1 MKPLFKN
8 VTKYTKKTY
17 DEFLAFHK
25 NKYGFR
31 YISFTI
37 IVTILILYCSISSFI
52 SKQYVLGL
60 VFILLI
66 IAFLEYRIYLPIYKY
81 KKAFKKKN
89 GKDKNIL
96 TVTFSFYKNYF
107 KINNNRVYYFN
118 LHKIFETEDFF
129 YLYITKENAAL
140 VNKKGFKIGNP
151 DSFSEFI
158 KKKCKF
164 KYYKEDAVQAN

>member
-8 VTKYTKKTY
+8 VTKYTKKAY

-52 SKQYVLGL
+52 SKQYLLVLL
-60 VFILLI
+60 FILIL

-81 KKAFKKKN
+81 KNNFKGTNKN
-89 GKDKNIL
+89 
-96 TVTFSFYKNYF
+96 TFTFYFYKNYF
-107 KINNNRVYYFN
+107 KIDKEKIYYFN
-118 LHKIFETEDFF
+118 LHKVHETNDFF
-129 YLYITKENAAL
+129 YLYINKNYAAL
-140 VNKKGFKIGNP
+140 VNKKGFKIGNLE
-151 DSFSEFI
+151 SFSEFI

-164 KYYKEDAVQAN
+164 KYRQDDMQTN